1 MSLKKILRAGGYQMP
16 KIVDIEQNKR
26 LRKLLPEWLR
36 LVEHSY
42 SWIAKKL
49 NVSNSLITLWLQEKT
64 NISKPILDELERI
77 IAENRCP
84 IVHRGVRE

>member
-1 MSLKKILRAGGYQMP
+1 MP
-16 KIVDIEQNKR
+16 KIVDIEQNNR

-36 LVEHSY
+36 RVERTH
-42 SWIAKKL
+42 SWIARKL

-84 IVHRGVRE
+84 IVHNGVRE

>member
-1 MSLKKILRAGGYQMP
+1 MP

-26 LRKLLPEWLR
+26 LRKWLPEWLR
-36 LVEHSY
+36 RIERTH

-64 NISKPILDELERI
+64 NISKPILDELERMI
-77 IAENRCP
+77 DENRCP
-84 IVHRGVRE
+84 IVHNGVRE

>member
-1 MSLKKILRAGGYQMP
+1 MP

-26 LRKLLPEWLR
+26 LRKLLPVWLR
-36 LVEHSY
+36 RRVEHSH

-64 NISKPILDELERI
+64 NISKPILDEMERM
-77 IAENRCP
+77 
-84 IVHRGVRE
+84 IVEGVSFTGGGNEQH

>member
-1 MSLKKILRAGGYQMP
+1 MP

-26 LRKLLPEWLR
+26 LRKWLPEWLWR
-36 LVEHSY
+36 VERTH
-42 SWIAKKL
+42 SWIARKL

-77 IAENRCP
+77 IVENRCP
-84 IVHRGVRE
+84 IVHNGVRE

>member
-1 MSLKKILRAGGYQMP
+1 MP

-26 LRKLLPEWLR
+26 LRKWLPEWLR
-36 LVEHSY
+36 QVEHSH

-64 NISKPILDELERI
+64 NISKPILDELERMI
-77 IAENRCP
+77 DKNRRP
-84 IVHRGVRE
+84 IVHSGVRE

>member
-1 MSLKKILRAGGYQMP
+1 MP

-26 LRKLLPEWLR
+26 LRKWLPEWLR
-36 LVEHSY
+36 QVEHSH

-64 NISKPILDELERI
+64 NISKPILDELERMI
-77 IAENRCP
+77 DENRRP
-84 IVHRGVRE
+84 IVHSGVRE

>member
-1 MSLKKILRAGGYQMP
+1 MP

-26 LRKLLPEWLR
+26 LRKLLPMWLWR
-36 LVEHSY
+36 VERSH

-64 NISKPILDELERI
+64 NISKPILDEMEWMI
-77 IAENRCP
+77 EENCCP
-84 IVHRGVRE
+84 IIHNGVRE

>member
-1 MSLKKILRAGGYQMP
+1 MP

-26 LRKLLPEWLR
+26 LRKWLPEWLR
-36 LVEHSY
+36 RVERPH
-42 SWIAKKL
+42 SWIARKL

-84 IVHRGVRE
+84 IVHNGVRE

>member
-1 MSLKKILRAGGYQMP
+1 MP

-26 LRKLLPEWLR
+26 LRAALPMWLR

-42 SWIAKKL
+42 SWIARKL

-64 NISKPILDELERI
+64 NISKSILDELERMI
-77 IAENRCP
+77 DENRCP
-84 IVHRGVRE
+84 IVHSGVRE